1 MLEHG
6 SEQVEAAA
14 DVLLLIDFDLPA
26 THKTNSVLRNDTG
39 EVAVAFQSQQACNL
53 LFVKGGLAE
62 IVEAQYFR
70 QSILAFVHERQII
83 QRQMRNKPPEN
94 ALAGG
99 RADCR
104 GRFTQCHNALYGPKS
119 LQLKIARFVPERQA
133 V

>member
-1 MLEHG
+1 MLEHAG
-6 SEQVEAAA
+6 EQVDAAA
-14 DVLLLIDFDLPA
+14 DVLLLIEFDFDLPA
-26 THKTNSVLRNDTG
+26 THKTNSALRNDTG

-70 QSILAFVHERQII
+70 QGILAFVNQRQVIE
-83 QRQMRNKPPEN
+83 RQMRNEPPES

-104 GRFTQCHNALYGPKS
+104 GRFTQRHNALYGPKS
-119 LQLKIARFVPERQA
+119 LQSEERR